1 MAVELEYLRNVRFL
15 APLKD
20 RDMQRL
26 ADSMRE
32 HSVAAGKAI
41 VTQGDGAIAF
51 FVLLDGNATVTVDG
65 KVRRTLGPGDHFGE
79 IALVLP
85 DTARTATV
93 TADTDVRLG
102 AMTSWNFKPFIAEHP
117 EVTWPLLETL
127 AQRLADAPGS

>member
-1 MAVELEYLRNVRFL
+1 MAVDIESLRKVRFL
-15 APLKD
+15 APLKE

-26 ADSMRE
+26 AGSMRE
-32 HSVAAGKAI
+32 HSVAAGQHI

-51 FVLLDGNATVTVDG
+51 FVLLDGNVTVTVDG

-85 DTARTATV
+85 HTARTATV

-102 AMTSWNFKPFIAEHP
+102 AMTSWNFRPFIAEHP

-127 AQRLADAPGS
+127 ARRLADTPGS

>member
-1 MAVELEYLRNVRFL
+1 MAVELEYLRKVRFL
-15 APLKD
+15 AQLKE

>member
-1 MAVELEYLRNVRFL
+1 MAVEIEYLRGVRFL

-20 RDMQRL
+20 RDIQRL

-32 HSVAAGKAI
+32 HRVSAGQPI
-41 VTQGDGAIAF
+41 VTQGEGAIAF
-51 FVLLDGNATVTVDG
+51 FIMLEGEATVTVDG
-65 KVRRTLGPGDHFGE
+65 EKRRTLGPGDHFGE

-102 AMTSWNFKPFIAEHP
+102 AMTSWNFRPFVAEHP

-127 AQRLADAPGS
+127 AQRLADTARA